1 MKRLKN
7 IEGKD
12 EKQLDKIKYQGE
24 TQLDMIDKHE

>member
-24 TQLDMIDKHE
+24 ARLDMIDKHE